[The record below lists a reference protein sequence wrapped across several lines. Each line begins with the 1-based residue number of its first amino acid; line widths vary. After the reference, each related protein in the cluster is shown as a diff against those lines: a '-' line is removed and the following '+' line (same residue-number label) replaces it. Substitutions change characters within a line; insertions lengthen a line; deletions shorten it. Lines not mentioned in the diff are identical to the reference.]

1 MKRVNAGFFPPI
13 PVNNDKSRPMADVH
27 PTVRLVSIGHHQ
39 RQATSGTRIPLSRYL
54 ASDLQISRIT
64 VLTAFEQLHAEGYL
78 ESSVGSGTY
87 VAKSIPHNPAKL
99 TLVDS
104 RWAPS
109 PSRPGSCPIS
119 KLGTKF
125 LSAPAIPRGF
135 RAFQVGLPALDRFP
149 KAIWSRLAIRHS
161 RHTKKELMAYGDP
174 MGRLACREAIAEYLS
189 VVRGVRCDP
198 AQIMIVTGSQQALDI
213 DSTPWGYS
221 FLQGAFLVN

>member
-1 MKRVNAGFFPPI
+1 MP
-13 PVNNDKSRPMADVH
+13 S
-27 PTVRLVSIGHHQ
+27 
-39 RQATSGTRIPLSRYL
+39 SRYL

-87 VAKSIPHNPAKL
+87 VAKSIPNNAAKL

-109 PSRPGSCPIS
+109 PSRPGSRRIS

-149 KAIWSRLAIRHS
+149 KTIWSSLAIRHS
-161 RHTKKELMAYGDP
+161 SHPKKDLMDYGDP
-174 MGRLACREAIAEYLS
+174 TGRLSCREAIAESFSL
-189 VVRGVRCDP
+189 
-198 AQIMIVTGSQQALDI
+198 AL
-213 DSTPWGYS
+213 
-221 FLQGAFLVN
+221 AFRFI